1 LPFSFGGWK
10 WENIKRSAALS
21 SDDGCMR
28 LFAEQLKQASST
40 LNNSFLS
47 LPAKKKSFLFL
58 EIVPF
63 KEKLEQ
69 VPRLHVLT
77 SATGKLQIC

>member
-40 LNNSFLS
+40 LNILFYLY
-47 LPAKKKSFLFL
+47 PQKKNLFY
-58 EIVPF
+58 F
-63 KEKLEQ
+63 
-69 VPRLHVLT
+69 
-77 SATGKLQIC
+77 